1 MTFVAVGC
9 RQQKHPF
16 ERVAT
21 PYQVHSWMAPPL
33 DHNVDYIRAEDGRL
47 LDILQSV
54 SFSLVEKSVS
64 PSCACTEVQLFCAS
78 TAHVSPWFK
87 E

>member
-1 MTFVAVGC
+1 MICAVITFLLVGC

-21 PYQVHSWMAPPL
+21 PYQVHSWMAPTL
-33 DHNVDYIRAEDGRL
+33 DHCIDYIRAEDGKLLEILRL
-47 LDILQSV
+47 L
-54 SFSLVEKSVS
+54 
-64 PSCACTEVQLFCAS
+64 LF
-78 TAHVSPWFK
+78 